1 MHFAGMK
8 FLGIL
13 YILLSLPSWAHEFPA
28 SWWEPIPRESSA
40 SWEVLPQDAKEG
52 EVILS
57 KRTELGIFSNF
68 GATPFTLDGLFFG
81 SIEGLW
87 QSLKYP
93 DPSIK
98 EDLRH
103 RIDGWK
109 YSRQEVALMVGRE
122 AKQAG
127 NEANAIYRTYKL
139 TQINWLGQFFDYV
152 DHASGSEYHYKLIK
166 RAIKAKLDQNPGLWD
181 LLLQTKCLK
190 LRSDH
195 LAGPNEPPSFRYF
208 EILMV
213 LREERQ
219 GHFCKI

>member
-1 MHFAGMK
+1 MK
-8 FLGIL
+8 FFR
-13 YILLSLPSWAHEFPA
+13 ILLLLLSFPLWAQEFPA
-28 SWWEPIPRESSA
+28 SWWEPVPRESAA
-40 SWEVLPQDAKEG
+40 SWEILPQDAAEG

-68 GATPFTLDGLFFG
+68 GATPFVLDGMLFA

-98 EDLRH
+98 EDERH
-103 RIDGWK
+103 HIAGWK
-109 YSRQEVALMVGRE
+109 YSRREVAMMIGRE

-127 NEANAIYRTYKL
+127 NEANAIYRVHKL
-139 TQINWLGQFFDYV
+139 SQINWFGHFFDYL
-152 DHASGSEYHYKLIK
+152 DHAAGSDYHYGLIK
-166 RAIKAKLDQNPGLWD
+166 RAIKAKLDQNPELWD

-195 LAGPNEPPSFRYF
+195 LAGSNEPPSFRYY

-213 LREERQ
+213 LREEHQ
-219 GHFCKI
+219 GHLCR

>member
-1 MHFAGMK
+1 MK
-8 FLGIL
+8 LLGFFYL
-13 YILLSLPSWAHEFPA
+13 LLSLPLYAQEFPP
-28 SWWEPIPRESSA
+28 SWWTPVPRESAA
-40 SWEVLPQDAKEG
+40 SWEILPQDAAEG

-68 GATPFTLDGLFFG
+68 GATPFILDGLLFG
-81 SIEGLW
+81 SVEGLW

-93 DPSIK
+93 DPSLP

-103 RIDGWK
+103 SLPGWN
-109 YSRQEVALMVGRE
+109 YTRQEVALMIGRE

-127 NEANAIYRTYKL
+127 NEVNIIYRNYQL
-139 TQINWLGQFFDYV
+139 RNINWQDHFFDYV
-152 DHASGSEYHYKLIK
+152 DHASGSEYHYALIK
-166 RAIKAKLDQNPGLWD
+166 RAIKAKLDQTTGLWD
-181 LLLQTKCLK
+181 LLMKTKCLK

-195 LAGPNEPPSFRYF
+195 LAGVNEPPSFRYF

-219 GHFCKI
+219 GHSCQ

>member
-1 MHFAGMK
+1 MK
-8 FLGIL
+8 FFGTLFL
-13 YILLSLPSWAHEFPA
+13 FLSLPLCAQEFPP
-28 SWWEPIPRESSA
+28 SWWEAVPRESAS
-40 SWEVLPQDAKEG
+40 SWEILPQDAEEG

-68 GATPFTLDGLFFG
+68 GATPFLLDGMFFA

-98 EDLRH
+98 EDERH
-103 RIDGWK
+103 SIAGWK
-109 YSRQEVALMVGRE
+109 YSRHEVALMVGRE

-127 NEANAIYRTYKL
+127 NEANAIYQSNKL
-139 TQINWLGQFFDYV
+139 SNISWFGYFFDYV
-152 DHASGSEYHYKLIK
+152 DHAAGSDFHYRLIK
-166 RAIKAKLDQNPGLWD
+166 RAIKAKLDHNPNLWN
-181 LLLQTKCLK
+181 LLLRTKCLK

-195 LAGPNEPPSFRYF
+195 LAGHNEPPSFRYF

-213 LREERQ
+213 LREERT
-219 GHFCKI
+219 GPICKYKEI